1 MEYGASMK
9 KKMTM
14 GGRMGSSEMME
25 SMKKDDKMLQ
35 RGGGVSRKNRKER
48 EKSRKMAIKA
58 SAKGRKISEKEA
70 KKTLRKSKS
79 LRGLSKEQKQ
89 KLIKMTALKDRDKK
103 REFMADEKRL
113 RQEKF
118 QSAMD
123 ARRKKAFPGE
133 GKKKILSDSKKET
146 NKAKKI
152 IENNERIRRNLEAEK
167 KAAGGFYEKIAK
179 DGTIKTVIS
188 KMKGESDEA
197 FDARRKREREKL
209 SKQKTARHGT
219 LIMVVAPVKKSKKKA
234 MIGAKMKNMKA
245 RYGGKMENGGKVN
258 GRKKLFSPAIKKGL
272 KESSAE
278 AFQEI
283 AGKKMMRTKGKRMV
297 KESLAETRQEIME
310 RMRKEAIKRMKD
322 KRNKEAQLASKIGRI
337 EMQRKRMR

>member
-1 MEYGASMK
+1 MGAHLKSEKKATYGANMKKALGGMAMKKINMMREGGASLKLKKVPSDAKGLSKLPTKVRNKMGFMEYGASMK

-179 DGTIKTVIS
+179 DGSIKTVIS

-209 SKQKTARHGT
+209 SKQKTAKHGT
-219 LIMVVAPVKKSKKKA
+219 LIMIVSPVKKSKKKA

-258 GRKKLFSPAIKKGL
+258 GRKKLFSPAIKKG
-272 KESSAE
+272 
-278 AFQEI
+278 
-283 AGKKMMRTKGKRMV
+283 
-297 KESLAETRQEIME
+297 
-310 RMRKEAIKRMKD
+310 
-322 KRNKEAQLASKIGRI
+322 
-337 EMQRKRMR
+337 